1 MSSQDIISV
10 DQYADYADQGAGS
23 YVKMKEIRLC
33 VDLMKKARS
42 QGIPVGHF
50 FTFDA
55 NVGKNETPIMTDIGA
70 SFDCVVLRDAKRVE
84 VYDKDSDK
92 YIVSSSEFRSMVD
105 PVVLYDSTITDD
117 RDEVVAC
124 LPYTNKNNPELSIM
138 HLKAT
143 RYPNLRMKY
152 TAYVLYE
159 GEVYKMGFAATDN
172 TGCLDKEFK
181 PRGFDDPNA
190 NSFLAVQSRCH
201 SEAGSNVMLSH
212 VVRVSAIPA
221 FKGAVDLIK
230 GFEIVGRVTADR
242 QDEITEALASMA
254 QAVMTRFQKKTMKA
268 WQNTLDKEA
277 VVCADPRHIP
287 YLVQHPDI
295 FVQKQKMPALAPGVV
310 VAEIEAPAPAAP
322 RKSAAQD
329 VIDVAADLGGDEDD
343 APQFVKKPDMSQKPR
358 NRDQAI
364 QQKREEKE
372 YIDKSGEGAA
382 HAAAAAAT
390 IARAQNME
398 AKKAD
403 PGLQEFL
410 KQTDVPA
417 QKPKSSKSF

>member
-1 MSSQDIISV
+1 MSSQEIISV
-10 DQYADYADQGAGS
+10 DQYADYADQSAGS

-33 VDLMKKARS
+33 VDLMKEARS

-55 NVGKNETPIMTDIGA
+55 NVSQNETPIMTDIGA
-70 SFDCVVLRDAKRVE
+70 SFNCVVLRDAKRVE
-84 VYDKDSDK
+84 VYDKDSKK

-152 TAYVLYE
+152 TAYLLYE

-181 PRGFDDPNA
+181 PRGFDDPSEM
-190 NSFLAVQSRCH
+190 SFLAVQSRCH

-212 VVRVSAIPA
+212 VIRVSAIPA
-221 FKGAVDLIK
+221 FKGSVDLIK

-242 QDEITEALASMA
+242 QEEISTALSTMA
-254 QAVMTRFQKKTMKA
+254 QSVTTRFQKKTMKA
-268 WQNTLDKEA
+268 WQNTTDKDG

-287 YLVQHPDI
+287 YLVQNPDI
-295 FVQKQKMPALAPGVV
+295 FIQRQKMPALAAGVV
-310 VAEIEAPAPAAP
+310 VPEIAAPSVAAP
-322 RKSAAQD
+322 RKTAAAE
-329 VIDVAADLGGDEDD
+329 VIDVAADLAGDDD
-343 APQFVKKPDMSQKPR
+343 GPQFVKKPDLSQKPR
-358 NRDQAI
+358 NRDQAV

-372 YIDKSGEGAA
+372 YIEKSGEGAA
-382 HAAAAAAT
+382 HAAVAAAT
-390 IARAQNME
+390 MARAKDME
-398 AKKAD
+398 VKQQD

-417 QKPKSSKSF
+417 KTPKSTKSF